1 MDICSFAFNI
11 DLSKGKSIIGSKDV
25 AGLKMPP
32 PIPMVSICDLPQV
45 RGGRVESNLNVSA
58 I

>member
-1 MDICSFAFNI
+1 MYVHFAFNI

-25 AGLKMPP
+25 AGLKMPHN
-32 PIPMVSICDLPQV
+32 PMVSICDLPQV